1 MQTVTRTST
10 NATQT
15 VSSYRNLIA
24 LGPDTEN
31 NIVPPKG
38 TSKIVK
44 ILASVS
50 NATADPY
57 CSIIEISG
65 SSFPSQTIMGPSASS
80 DTSGMTQSDLSIPLG
95 SGFDLGES
103 NSLNV
108 KYMQLSSGNLTQN
121 VVVTLFFE

>member
-1 MQTVTRTST
+1 METITRSST

-15 VSSYRNLIA
+15 VSTYRNLVS

-31 NIVPPKG
+31 NVVPPTG
-38 TSKIVK
+38 TTKIVK

-57 CSIIEISG
+57 CSLISISG
-65 SSFPSQTIMGPSASS
+65 SAFPEQTIMGPSASS
-80 DTSGMTQSDLSIPLG
+80 DTSGMTQSEMSIPLG
-95 SGFDLGES
+95 SGFSLGKS

-108 KYMQLSSGNLTQN
+108 KYMQLSSGNLVQN